1 MLPTNFGDDTEG
13 ASVVASLGDL
23 DVGHVLRGKPEPW
36 CRVVG
41 NAARLFGDCVK
52 RALLFEIPV
61 ESLSDNRGYVCY
73 LI

>member
-1 MLPTNFGDDTEG
+1 MLATDFGDDTEG
-13 ASVVASLGDL
+13 TSVVAALSDL
-23 DVGHVLRGKPEPW
+23 NVGHVLRSKPESRR
-36 CRVVG
+36 RVVG
-41 NAARLFGDCVK
+41 NEARLFGDCVK